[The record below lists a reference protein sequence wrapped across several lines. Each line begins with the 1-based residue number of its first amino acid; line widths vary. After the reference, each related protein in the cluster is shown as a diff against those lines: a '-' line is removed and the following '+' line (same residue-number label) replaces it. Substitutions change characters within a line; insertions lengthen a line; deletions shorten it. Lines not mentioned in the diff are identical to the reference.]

1 MSICHQ
7 PNQATQ
13 IYVRRKVDVL
23 FVCIFICT
31 CHAFLRSL
39 DLGQWRRSALFFSR
53 NTRLLTVHDY
63 IWGGVGGQR
72 PKVFTA
78 AMRRCSLCLKAQK
91 RGPII

>member
-1 MSICHQ
+1 MF
-7 PNQATQ
+7 
-13 IYVRRKVDVL
+13 YL
-23 FVCIFICT
+23 FAFLCT
-31 CHAFLRSL
+31 CHAFLPSL

-63 IWGGVGGQR
+63 NWGGVGGQR

-78 AMRRCSLCLKAQK
+78 VMRRCSLCLKAQK